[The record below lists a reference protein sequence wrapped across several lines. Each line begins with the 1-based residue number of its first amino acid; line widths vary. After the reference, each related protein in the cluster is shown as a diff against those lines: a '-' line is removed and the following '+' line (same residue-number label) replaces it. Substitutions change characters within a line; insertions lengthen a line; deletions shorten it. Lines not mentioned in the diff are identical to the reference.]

1 MKRILIQT
9 KVTIWKEIT
18 VDLTDE
24 SVDVEDIANDICSDA
39 RLLEDDSY
47 EIINEEY
54 LPETE
59 LEYVGGFGESTT
71 TVYDENYNIIFNNA
85 GKTN

>member
-39 RLLEDDSY
+39 RLLKDDSY

-59 LEYVGGFGESTT
+59 LEYVGEFGESTT
-71 TVYDENYNIIFNNA
+71 TVYDENYNIIFDNA